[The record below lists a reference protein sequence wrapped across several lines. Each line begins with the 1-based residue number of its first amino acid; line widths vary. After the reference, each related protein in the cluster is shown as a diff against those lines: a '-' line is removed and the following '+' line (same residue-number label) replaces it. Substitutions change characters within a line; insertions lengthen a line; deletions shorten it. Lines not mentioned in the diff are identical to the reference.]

1 MLAAITAKTLA
12 KSSHALTSPLMSF
25 SHHARNMTPVSIITA
40 VLFRSRAPSIAAVKA
55 AAAARAA
62 AAAAHAAAAARAA
75 AARAAAAHAAANN
88 IDSAHGFFHGL
99 LSYRNMVLKQ
109 VFLCDEES
117 RLIVCAAS
125 VKL

>member
-1 MLAAITAKTLA
+1 M
-12 KSSHALTSPLMSF
+12 
-25 SHHARNMTPVSIITA
+25 SIITA
-40 VLFRSRAPSIAAVKA
+40 VLFRSRAPSMAAVKA

-62 AAAAHAAAAARAA
+62 AA

-117 RLIVCAAS
+117 RLIVRAAS

>member
-40 VLFRSRAPSIAAVKA
+40 VLFRSRAPSMAAVKA
-55 AAAARAA
+55 AAAARA
-62 AAAAHAAAAARAA
+62 AAAAARAA

-117 RLIVCAAS
+117 RLIVRAAS

>member
-40 VLFRSRAPSIAAVKA
+40 VLFRSRAPSMAAVKA

-75 AARAAAAHAAANN
+75 ANN

-99 LSYRNMVLKQ
+99 LSYRNMMLKQ

>member
-40 VLFRSRAPSIAAVKA
+40 VLFRSRAPSMAAVK
-55 AAAARAA
+55 
-62 AAAAHAAAAARAA
+62 AAAAARAA

-117 RLIVCAAS
+117 RLIVRAAS